1 MYFSCIIKKKEGG
14 KLDNKNIFASNLNRY
29 MKQKNKSRREVADAI
44 GVSYYTFT
52 SWVTGKKYPRMDKV
66 EMLAEFFGILKSDLI
81 EEKVTTETSQKI
93 DLATDII
100 IRMEKDSDFSELV
113 QILYKLDGTKI
124 AAFKTLLNSFLE

>member
-1 MYFSCIIKKKEGG
+1 MKEGG

-113 QILYKLDGTKI
+113 QILYKLDSTKI